1 MKMNEEIRLESFEQ
15 YFDEIK
21 NIWRRLEQPNRVIPF
36 CTPLVL
42 NPKFLIIGTNHSNNF
57 NPHDEIENNR
67 IADSY
72 SNELPREHTFLE
84 HQHPFAKAL
93 RRIVSGVKEEF
104 PDFDLTEEWLGTNR
118 CAVQTDSD
126 GITNISRHSNYKECE
141 KEMDLLLKAFVR
153 YIKPKNVILTGEH
166 ACRLYYPK
174 GPVQDMP
181 SKKSIFG
188 KGCTDTFNLIPVK
201 HFSAGRRPNEIIQKI
216 TDSIKDGFCDYL

>member
-1 MKMNEEIRLESFEQ
+1 MNEEIRLDSFEQ
-15 YFDEIK
+15 FFDGIK
-21 NIWRRLEQPNRVIPF
+21 NIWARLEQPNRIIPF
-36 CTPLVL
+36 CTPLML
-42 NPKFLIIGTNHSNNF
+42 NPTFLVIGTNHTNNF
-57 NPHDEIENNR
+57 CLYNETENNR
-67 IADSY
+67 IADSF
-72 SNELPREHTFLE
+72 SNEIPKENTFLE
-84 HQHPFAKAL
+84 HHSKFSVSL
-93 RRIVSGVKEEF
+93 RSLVCKVNK
-104 PDFDLTEEWLGTNR
+104 DFKDFYITDEWLGTNR

-126 GITNISRHSNYKECE
+126 GITSLDGLSNYKECE

-201 HFSAGRRPNEIIQKI
+201 HFSAGRRPKEIIKKI